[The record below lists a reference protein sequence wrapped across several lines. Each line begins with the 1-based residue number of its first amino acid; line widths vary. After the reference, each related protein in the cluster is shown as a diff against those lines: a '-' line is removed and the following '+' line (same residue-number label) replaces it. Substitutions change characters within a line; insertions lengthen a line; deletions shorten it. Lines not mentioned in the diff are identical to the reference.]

1 MKSKPTLFLLAL
13 PLGAALAADKI
24 NPPSAPASQVARSE
38 RVTPGSILAAQI
50 QEIVETRDLS
60 DEAKSRQIAAA
71 IRLALNTALKNITDP
86 QQAVRVVLE
95 LSQAAAKAAPR
106 FADLIFRTVTTTARE
121 IPVLAGQTG
130 LAETIRNVVAD
141 AARAG
146 SDDSEAAGTDRDRR
160 GRDRAFCRLHQRRCR
175 HTDKDEKKEK
185 RPEAVTAFHTE
196 ERGRTGN
203 INATD

>member
-60 DEAKSRQIAAA
+60 DEAKSRQITAA

-95 LSQAAAKAAPR
+95 LSQAAAKAAPKY
-106 FADLIFRTVTTTARE
+106 ADLIFRTVTTTARE

-146 SDDSEAAGTDRDRR
+146 SDDSEAAGSDRDRR
-160 GRDRAFCRLHQRRCR
+160 DRDHRG
-175 HTDKDEKKEK
+175 DEHDHHGDHDDVIVS
-185 RPEAVTAFHTE
+185 PSH
-196 ERGRTGN
+196 
-203 INATD
+203 